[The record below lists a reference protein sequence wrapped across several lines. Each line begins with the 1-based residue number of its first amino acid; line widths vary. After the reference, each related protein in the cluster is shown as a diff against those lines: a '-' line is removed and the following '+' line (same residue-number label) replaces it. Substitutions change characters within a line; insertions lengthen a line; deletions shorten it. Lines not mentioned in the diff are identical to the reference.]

1 MSVFYEVDNVPVHS
15 VLLMRTREQALRY
28 PTGTIR
34 LALCERCGFV
44 SNVAFD
50 PSLHEYSGE
59 YEATQSYSPTFNKF
73 NRELAQHLIDT
84 YDLQGK
90 TVIEIGC
97 GHGEFLILLSEL
109 GSIKG
114 VGFDPAF
121 IDERIQHP
129 AKESI
134 TFVADFYSEKYADV
148 HGDFIVCKM
157 TLEHIFDTADFVKTV
172 RGSIGDRIGTR
183 VFFQVPNASYVFRD
197 VAFWDIY
204 YEHCSYFSKLS
215 LAHLFMS
222 NGFAVNHLFTAYDD
236 QYLMIEANAASD
248 GKHINLPLESML
260 VEIFSDVDFFKGN
273 IDEHLNQWR
282 HTLDVMQRNGRKVVL
297 WGSGSKAVALLSTL
311 GVSDEIDYVVD
322 INPNKHGTYMAGTGH
337 EIVNPDFLQSYRPDD
352 VVIMNPIYKEEI
364 EADLLRMDLAPNIL
378 TVEVPLKKAR

>member
-1 MSVFYEVDNVPVHS
+1 
-15 VLLMRTREQALRY
+15 
-28 PTGTIR
+28 
-34 LALCERCGFV
+34 
-44 SNVAFD
+44 
-50 PSLHEYSGE
+50 
-59 YEATQSYSPTFNKF
+59 
-73 NRELAQHLIDT
+73 
-84 YDLQGK
+84 
-90 TVIEIGC
+90 
-97 GHGEFLILLSEL
+97 
-109 GSIKG
+109 
-114 VGFDPAF
+114 
-121 IDERIQHP
+121 
-129 AKESI
+129 
-134 TFVADFYSEKYADV
+134 
-148 HGDFIVCKM
+148 
-157 TLEHIFDTADFVKTV
+157 VKTV